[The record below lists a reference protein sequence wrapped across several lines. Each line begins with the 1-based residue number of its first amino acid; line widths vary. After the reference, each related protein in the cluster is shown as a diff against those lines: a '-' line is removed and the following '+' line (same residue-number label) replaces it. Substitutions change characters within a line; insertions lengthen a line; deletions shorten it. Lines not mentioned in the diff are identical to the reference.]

1 MTGAA
6 VTDLV
11 AQRETDRQR
20 IREMLEEGLT
30 ARQIAGRL
38 KLLEGYVRTLLR
50 VLEMRGEATPVC
62 GVWLPAVI
70 G

>member
-11 AQRETDRQR
+11 AQRDADLER
-20 IREMLEEGLT
+20 IRGWLEEGLKT
-30 ARQIAGRL
+30 HQIAERL
-38 KLLEGYVRTLLR
+38 GVVESYARRLLR